1 MQDIQKQYY
10 TVNELM
16 AVLPLGRNTIYK
28 LVGKDDFPKIKIG
41 NKILIP
47 VTGLNDFLQK
57 HRYGSIELN

>member
-1 MQDIQKQYY
+1 MRDMQKQYY

-16 AVLPLGRNTIYK
+16 GILPLGRNTVYK

-47 VTGLNDFLQK
+47 VAGLNNFLQE
-57 HRYGSIELN
+57 HQYGTIELN